1 MYLGGTC
8 SGISYV
14 PTLGKLYVGTYC
26 NLFVRLAS
34 PLSATLP
41 CVISHTPHTQRE
53 RYTPYNIQ
61 HTQYTPFTHPSL
73 SSAAICRS
81 SVVVCLSAC
90 QPVCLCLLSSILTIC
105 LANSYLV
112 WSVSVLLLEGQ
123 LLLPYHYLHT
133 TKYLSTIACSTF
145 LLLLHYLLSITLP
158 GIYLYYTSINTTITT
173 IATPITTSTHTPH
186 TQNSHSNLHT
196 QFFL

>member
-1 MYLGGTC
+1 M
-8 SGISYV
+8 SS
-14 PTLGKLYVGTYC
+14 PTH
-26 NLFVRLAS
+26 
-34 PLSATLP
+34 
-41 CVISHTPHTQRE
+41 HTHRE

-145 LLLLHYLLSITLP
+145 LLLLHYLTINYLSRYLSLL
-158 GIYLYYTSINTTITT
+158 YLYQHYHYHYRYPYYHIHSHTHILK
-173 IATPITTSTHTPH
+173 THTQTYTH
-186 TQNSHSNLHT
+186 NSSCDPRASHLRGLHENNPCHPGSQT
-196 QFFL
+196 R